1 MTILRMVAPIGC
13 ASFLAIFIGCGRSGP
28 AAVKQSVQAGDVATA
43 LKRLYPD
50 GPMLGKG
57 SARITYASNAH
68 VIEKNAGLEGLLGE
82 STDGHGLV
90 FSAETPQIASLKEGD
105 VLVIKGVAA
114 RKVIGVD
121 RRGGQILIV
130 NDVAGLRDVV
140 REGDIDLETPIKF
153 GHSHSAEL
161 ERRPFTPSIFDL
173 LATPVYAQNSFS
185 PENNAAARA
194 SSNGQTGATIDSFGN
209 AATGLG
215 KFVVGGWTIT
225 NWSATAVGDR
235 LNINLAIARTAGLGG
250 FKALIT
256 MNGFISNFDLIS
268 TMKLGSSFANTQLT
282 AAVKTLAGQMK
293 FGWEI
298 GKDTPGGFAREDRI
312 KLPGALTIPLSQ
324 YVAGLPLQLQIS
336 SAIII
341 HPAIT
346 GGQQYAA
353 GAFTVTYNGSMIDTA
368 NNQSNQTSGDLTA
381 SATLDQDKGISAVA
395 PIGMLVAFCAPR
407 FELSLG
413 YAKLLQ
419 PPSAIAVAAGKVDSW
434 IGAFAKNHPA
444 VDNILNATPIGTAVI
459 TNSLKSNAAVY
470 AQLVSTEGVTESG
483 SSVIVPCSNATVQVA
498 GQIGFD
504 ANLFNKDI
512 VGNGKPS
519 AEHGTDVFN
528 KSWNKNTGGVCAGI
542 GK

>member
-1 MTILRMVAPIGC
+1 MMFSRLAAAIGC
-13 ASFLAIFIGCGRSGP
+13 ASFLAMLTGCDHSASNP
-28 AAVKQSVQAGDVATA
+28 AKQSMPAGDTA
-43 LKRLYPD
+43 VVLKRLYPD

-57 SARITYASNAH
+57 SARINYVSNAH
-68 VIEKNAGLEGLLGE
+68 VIEKDAGLEGLLGE

-90 FSAETPQIASLKEGD
+90 FSAETPQIANLKEGD
-105 VLVIKGVAA
+105 ILVIKGVAA
-114 RKVIGVD
+114 RKVLGVD
-121 RRGGQILIV
+121 RRGGQILVV
-130 NDVAGLRDVV
+130 NDVVGLRDVV
-140 REGDIDLETPIKF
+140 QDGEIHLETPIKF
-153 GHSHSAEL
+153 GHSHSAQL
-161 ERRPFTPSIFDL
+161 ERPPFTPSIFDL
-173 LATPVYAQNSFS
+173 LATPAYAQDSFS
-185 PENNAAARA
+185 PENNAAAQA

-215 KFVVGGWTIT
+215 KFIVGGWTIT
-225 NWSATAVGDR
+225 NWTATAVGDR
-235 LNINLAIARTAGLGG
+235 LNINLAITRTSGLGG

-268 TMKLGSSFANTQLT
+268 NMKLGSSFATTQLT
-282 AAVKTLAGQMK
+282 AAVKTMAGQMK
-293 FGWEI
+293 FAWEI
-298 GKDTPGGFAREDRI
+298 GKDTPGGFAKEDRI

-353 GAFTVTYNGSMIDTA
+353 GAFTVTYNGAMIDTA
-368 NNQSNQTSGDLTA
+368 NNQSSQTAGDLTA

-413 YAKLLQ
+413 YAKLLE
-419 PPSAIAVAAGKVDSW
+419 PPSAIALAAGKVDSW
-434 IGAFAKNHPA
+434 IGAFAKSHPT
-444 VDNILNATPIGTAVI
+444 VGNILNATPIGTAVI
-459 TNSLKSNAAVY
+459 TNSLKSNAAVW
-470 AQLVSTEGVTESG
+470 AQLISTEGVTESG
-483 SSVIVPCSNATVQVA
+483 SSVIIPCSNATVQVA